1 MTLPALPNFV
11 TYTGNGSATVFP
23 YTFRVDDATTLVVTI
38 ITIESQTE
46 VVADPSSYSVSGLGN
61 PSGGSVTYPL
71 IGSPLAAT
79 HRIKLERILPIE
91 QQYDISNQSG
101 FLPETL
107 EAQLDRMVMMLQQLD
122 NKVDEVTGGG
132 GAAIGDVMGPVSSTD
147 NAFALFSGTFG
158 KTIKQATQSG
168 IPVMAVG
175 VLSSTKTVPAGD
187 LVGTTDVQ
195 TMTNKTLPAPI
206 ITGAA
211 SFDNTSLRIKDPL
224 GANFLTI
231 KPNENLG
238 NNLDLNI
245 LMGGGSRTLSLQGN
259 FTVSGN
265 STINGTAYVVG
276 GTDVAL
282 ADGGTGRSLTSPG
295 SDQIFFWDQS
305 ALQFEFLQLGTNLSI
320 AGTVLNAT
328 LGTGAGT
335 GDVVGPASSV
345 DNNIVTFNGITGKL
359 IKDSTIAISSLVS
372 TSGFTMTGKINTVAS
387 ASGGAGLN
395 LPHGADPSAPVNGD
409 LWTKTGGLFARI
421 NSTTVQFSIVGHT
434 HSQSDITNLTTDLAA
449 KAPLSGPTFTGKVTF
464 LASASGGAGANYPH
478 GAAPSAPVNGDFW
491 TTTAGVFWRINGTTQ
506 TVAFLDSPAFTGTPT
521 APTAT
526 PGTNTTQIAT
536 TAFVAAATGGG
547 SAQSYLLRSVGG
559 TAAAITAN
567 TGFSLGALAQHMM
580 FKFKPTNNS
589 TGATTIEIDGLAAVP
604 LRSPTGA
611 ALAADDI
618 HTGRY
623 YDAVAIG
630 SPVTEIDICDF

>member
-11 TYTGNGSATVFP
+11 VYTGNGSATVFP
-23 YTFRVDDATTLVVTI
+23 YTFRVDSAPTLLVSLVEIATQ
-38 ITIESQTE
+38 IETPVS
-46 VVADPSSYSVSGLGN
+46 PSSYGITGIGN
-61 PSGGSVTYPL
+61 PSGGTVTYPL
-71 IGSPLAAT
+71 VGSPLAAT
-79 HRIKLERILPIE
+79 HRIKIERILPIE

-132 GAAIGDVMGPVSSTD
+132 AAAIGDVTGPVSSVD
-147 NAFALFSGTFG
+147 NALALFSGPLG

-168 IPVMAVG
+168 IPVLAAG
-175 VLSSTKTVPAGD
+175 VLASTKTAPVGT

-195 TMTNKTLPAPI
+195 TLDGKTLAAPI
-206 ITGAA
+206 ITGNA
-211 SFDNTSLRIKDPL
+211 SFDNTSLRIKDQV

-245 LMGGGSRTLSLQGN
+245 LMGGGSRTLSMQGN
-259 FTVSGN
+259 LTVSAN
-265 STINGTAYVVG
+265 STINGTAYCVG

-305 ALQFEFLQLGTNLSI
+305 AGMFEWLQLGTNLAI
-320 AGTVLNAT
+320 VGTTLNAT
-328 LGTGAGT
+328 LGSGAGT

-345 DNNIVTFNGITGKL
+345 DNNIATFNLTTGKI
-359 IKDSTIAISSLVS
+359 IKDSGIGISSLVS
-372 TSGFTMTGKINTVAS
+372 TTGFTMSGKINTVAT
-387 ASGGAGLN
+387 AVGAAGLN
-395 LPHGADPSAPVNGD
+395 IPHGNAPTTPLNGDFWSTTTAFQGRVNG
-409 LWTKTGGLFARI
+409 
-421 NSTTVQFSIVGHT
+421 TTVTFSVVGHT
-434 HSQSDITNLTTDLAA
+434 HPQSDVTNLTTDLAA
-449 KAPLSGPTFTGKVTF
+449 KAPLASPTFTGKVTF
-464 LASASGGAGANYPH
+464 PASSAGTSGANYPH

-491 TTTAGVFWRINGTTQ
+491 TTTAGVFWRINGATQ
-506 TVAFLDSPAFTGTPT
+506 TVAFLDSPAFIGTPT
-521 APTAT
+521 APTPSGGDNST
-526 PGTNTTQIAT
+526 KIAT
-536 TAFVAAATGGG
+536 TAFVAAATGSG
-547 SAQSYLLRSVGG
+547 SAQSFVLRGVGG
-559 TAAAITAN
+559 TAAAITAT
-567 TGFSLGALAQHMM
+567 TGFSLSSLVQYQK
-580 FKFKPTNNS
+580 FTFKPTNNS
-589 TGATTIEIDGLAAVP
+589 TGATTIAIDGLAAVP

-623 YDAVAIG
+623 YDAIAIG
-630 SPVTEIDICDF
+630 SPVTEIDLCDF